1 MSPWIHILLH
11 TPRLDYCRLPGSR
24 GQGGAEGGAVM
35 QELGAKRCQMQEK
48 KGKRKEDMTLHM
60 HSNSGIIWQQF
71 QTDLQSRKSLSA
83 FYISTSRGCWWVF
96 LATWQYS
103 WASWPGDLYC
113 LIQHL
118 FFSLFFF
125 FSIHPVLLPFSLP
138 FLPFLL
144 LWFGGEQ

>member
-1 MSPWIHILLH
+1 MSPWIHIPPH

-24 GQGGAEGGAVM
+24 GQGGAGWGWW
-35 QELGAKRCQMQEK
+35 LGAKRCQMQEK

-71 QTDLQSRKSLSA
+71 QTDLHSGKSLST

-113 LIQHL
+113 LTRHL
-118 FFSLFFF
+118 FSSLFVSF
-125 FSIHPVLLPFSLP
+125 PYSLSSCL
-138 FLPFLL
+138 FLSPSCLSCYSDL
-144 LWFGGEQ
+144 VVSSS